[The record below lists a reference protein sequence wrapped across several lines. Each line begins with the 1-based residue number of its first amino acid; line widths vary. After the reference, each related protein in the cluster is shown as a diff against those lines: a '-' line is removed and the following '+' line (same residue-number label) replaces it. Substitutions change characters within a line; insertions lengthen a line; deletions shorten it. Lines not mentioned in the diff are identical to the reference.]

1 MTGTAGTT
9 YQGIALTP
17 TTGSLLVLNFGEVIQ
32 LTEDYL
38 APGSLGQFHLQVTL
52 SVYNNESIPW
62 NSNMWE
68 LFIIPMNS
76 GIYAIE
82 RGVANLYTGLLT
94 KTDVLETSENQE
106 AYTRGTVRRM
116 IGGGFLDS
124 LKSSLHWINSK
135 LPMAKQCF
143 NTFRIQHLCS
153 CLSNGMRDMLKQLL
167 GHGQFAADPV
177 Q

>member
-52 SVYNNESIPW
+52 SVYNNESVPW

-135 LPMAKQCF
+135 LPMAKQLLQHVPHPIAQ
-143 NTFRIQHLCS
+143 TGAKVLDALGYGKVSKAKLDDRI
-153 CLSNGMRDMLKQLL
+153 M
-167 GHGQFAADPV
+167 
-177 Q
+177 